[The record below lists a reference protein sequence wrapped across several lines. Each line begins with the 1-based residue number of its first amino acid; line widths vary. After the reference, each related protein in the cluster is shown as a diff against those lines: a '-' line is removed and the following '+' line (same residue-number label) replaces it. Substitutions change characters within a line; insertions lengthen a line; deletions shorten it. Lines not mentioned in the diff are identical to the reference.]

1 MQVVATAE
9 PADARSDVLSNGE
22 YRTVLASQR
31 TLLAFLRT
39 ALALVVV
46 FRDSALGPILASLL
60 ALVGVAQY
68 LTTMPLFLQA
78 SLRIPKMGPG
88 DIGSRA
94 DPAKLFTRTQWASA
108 VLAAL
113 VVACAAVAIPWRY
126 DDAASSVVVL

>member
-9 PADARSDVLSNGE
+9 AAEGRADVLSNGE
-22 YRTVLASQR
+22 YRTVLAAQR

-39 ALALVVV
+39 ALAVLVV
-46 FRDSALGPILASLL
+46 FRASALGPVLASLIAL
-60 ALVGVAQY
+60 AGIAQFV
-68 LTTMPLFLQA
+68 TTMPLFLQA
-78 SLRIPKMGPG
+78 SMRIPKLGPG

-108 VLAAL
+108 GLAAL

-126 DDAASSVVVL
+126 DDAASSVIVL